1 LGLTFLATAPTA
13 KRLWNTAQGCRA
25 ERLPWESSKGR
36 VQTPTGLSQLLGD
49 TQTDTTPLGFLL
61 FRNCFLSQG
70 SREARQPRAVSRNR
84 FAVLLQDTNDN
95 LLKAY
100 TDLKR

>member
-1 LGLTFLATAPTA
+1 MGLTFLATA
-13 KRLWNTAQGCRA
+13 
-25 ERLPWESSKGR
+25 LPRSGYGIQPR
-36 VQTPTGLSQLLGD
+36 VAALSGYPGNRVKEEYKPQ
-49 TQTDTTPLGFLL
+49 LGFLL

-70 SREARQPRAVSRNR
+70 SREARQPWAVSRNR

-100 TDLKR
+100 ADLKR